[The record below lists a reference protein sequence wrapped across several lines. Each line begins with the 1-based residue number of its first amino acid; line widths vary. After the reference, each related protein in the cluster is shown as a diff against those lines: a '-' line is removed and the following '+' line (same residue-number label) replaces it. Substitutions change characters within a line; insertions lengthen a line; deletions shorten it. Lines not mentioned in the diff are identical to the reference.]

1 MGIEQILSRRFS
13 KIQVHLISLYIFPFL
28 SSRDRLCGRELKNS
42 VFTSTKNQM
51 TIKFYSDS
59 SYVDQGFTAEY
70 EAFIPSNRRSD
81 FYFV

>member
-13 KIQVHLISLYIFPFL
+13 KIQVHLISLYIFPF
-28 SSRDRLCGRELKNS
+28 SIFRLCGRELKNS

-51 TIKFYSDS
+51 TIKFHSDS